1 MNHLLLF
8 LLLSLPAIAQEN
20 IRICTYN
27 VLNFGG
33 SQTSGERIAAL
44 ENVLDPITPTILVVQ
59 EINGTSDGAAQ
70 FRDNVLL
77 FVDSRLKLAPFA
89 DGEDTDNALFYDST
103 VVEVVK
109 HVVVGSITRIIDRW
123 TVTVLDTKDTF
134 AIYGCHLKAG
144 ETANDKDVR
153 AAEAQ
158 LIRTDY
164 LTALPP
170 HYGFLVAGNLNVY
183 SSAEVAY
190 QRLITGDSEN
200 VMDPT
205 NRPGTWHNSDAHAD
219 IHTQATHDTASG
231 GFISGGIDDRF
242 DFILLSPALM
252 GKYVTGS
259 YTTFGNDALHFNK
272 SINAEPANSVVSQ
285 EVANAL
291 YDASNHLPVYLDLN
305 FQQTTDVEIEELVRM
320 GLGLW

>member
-1 MNHLLLF
+1 MKTLLLF
-8 LLLSLPAIAQEN
+8 LLLSLPALAQQP

-27 VLNFGG
+27 LLNFGG
-33 SQTSGERIAAL
+33 PQTSGERIAAL
-44 ENVLDPITPTILVVQ
+44 ENVLDQITPTILVTQ
-59 EINGTSDGAAQ
+59 EINGTSDGAKQ
-70 FRDNVLL
+70 FRDNVLI

-89 DGEDTDNALFYDST
+89 DGENTDNALYYDST
-103 VVEVVK
+103 VVEVVQ

-123 TVTVLDTKDTF
+123 TVAVLGTTDTF

-170 HYGFLVAGNLNVY
+170 HYGFLVAGDLNVY
-183 SSAEVAY
+183 SSTEVAY
-190 QRLITGDSEN
+190 QRLITGDSGK
-200 VMDPT
+200 VLDPI
-205 NRPGTWHNSDAHAD
+205 NRPGSWHDNDAYAD

-231 GFISGGIDDRF
+231 GFVSGGVDDRF
-242 DFILLSPALM
+242 DFILLSSSLM
-252 GKYVTGS
+252 EKYVTGS
-259 YTTFGNDALHFNK
+259 YTAFGNDARHFNN
-272 SINAEPANSVVSQ
+272 SINAEPPNSVVSQ

-291 YDASNHLPVYLDLN
+291 YDASDHLPVYL
-305 FQQTTDVEIEELVRM
+305 ELVFE
-320 GLGLW
+320 GVSEVETIQVDLKVLDLW